1 VQQTKPF
8 AALLYQ
14 YGHRFTLL
22 GPFVRTLC
30 LLRCQRNYKVT
41 TSLSVSLN
49 MQCACTGPRP
59 HSTFADT
66 AYREHRRLGWQR
78 QSPRRNA
85 CPSWLELS
93 LHRQPHRTAR
103 LNRVPQTNMQ
113 AFQRPTSEGSSDP
126 AFSRLPVVDITAET
140 VSTSGRGSDDDRD
153 QQHKP
158 NIVRRAV
165 AAAAGL
171 LQSTLQWMQA
181 HLKPWKLFD
190 RSALA
195 ALATLECCMA
205 RQHSSVML
213 CNVTCMFAG
222 NADTH

>member
-1 VQQTKPF
+1 
-8 AALLYQ
+8 
-14 YGHRFTLL
+14 
-22 GPFVRTLC
+22 
-30 LLRCQRNYKVT
+30 
-41 TSLSVSLN
+41 
-49 MQCACTGPRP
+49 
-59 HSTFADT
+59 
-66 AYREHRRLGWQR
+66 
-78 QSPRRNA
+78 
-85 CPSWLELS
+85 
-93 LHRQPHRTAR
+93 
-103 LNRVPQTNMQ
+103 MQ

>member
-1 VQQTKPF
+1 
-8 AALLYQ
+8 
-14 YGHRFTLL
+14 
-22 GPFVRTLC
+22 
-30 LLRCQRNYKVT
+30 
-41 TSLSVSLN
+41 
-49 MQCACTGPRP
+49 MQCACTGPRL

-93 LHRQPHRTAR
+93 LHRQPHISAR

-113 AFQRPTSEGSSDP
+113 AFQRPTSEGPSDP

-165 AAAAGL
+165 AAAVGL
-171 LQSTLQWMQA
+171 LQSALQWMQA

-195 ALATLECCMA
+195 TLATVSAA
-205 RQHSSVML
+205 RLSTAL
-213 CNVTCMFAG
+213 CNVTYMFAAT
-222 NADTH
+222 ADTHQYVDFWQHKCLVVTHAGAFCCTLCILYWPLW